1 VPPSLLKT
9 ALILAEIFTFPQQP
23 GFQHFLIALFHR
35 ERYPKWLQNR
45 RRAMKLALIAAI
57 VAVSFATPAGAAT
70 RFDLGG
76 YGSLTFGNFASGG
89 SELRLGTTVN
99 VARNDALPVSLSR
112 IADFSFRGSAFVRLT
127 PFDPLTLAS
136 INFGVSDIVSVGGNL
151 IADYPEPGTR
161 FRPDGFFLTT
171 GFQDWVGF
179 NIPRVRLEIRD
190 YSYAYFDES
199 GRLFG
204 SGGFFAV
211 PEPASW
217 MMMII
222 GFGIVGASLRRR
234 AGGMGYIKV
243 KRRA

>member
-1 VPPSLLKT
+1 
-9 ALILAEIFTFPQQP
+9 
-23 GFQHFLIALFHR
+23 
-35 ERYPKWLQNR
+35 
-45 RRAMKLALIAAI
+45 MKLALLATVVAGFFAI
-57 VAVSFATPAGAAT
+57 PAEAAT
-70 RFDLGG
+70 RLDLGG
-76 YGSLTFGNFASGG
+76 YGSLAFGNFASGG

-99 VARNDALPVSLSR
+99 IARNDVLPVTLSR
-112 IADFSFRGSAFVRLT
+112 IADFSFLSSIFVRLT
-127 PFDPLTLAS
+127 PFDPLTIAR
-136 INFGVSDIVSVGGNL
+136 INFGVADLVTVGGNL

-179 NIPRVRLEIRD
+179 NIPRVRIEIRD
-190 YSYAYFDES
+190 YSYSYFDES

-204 SGGFFAV
+204 TGGFFAV

-234 AGGMGYIKV
+234 STANGYIRIKH
-243 KRRA
+243 RA